1 MLEFSSTVLS
11 ALSLY
16 LMSPADWIIICWFQ
30 ATPTLLSSFGSS
42 LMCNSLLSPD
52 SDLRAL
58 VIGGEQC
65 PSGSVLRSWKANGNK
80 TRLINIYGV
89 TEVSCWATWYEI
101 TADDLQ
107 LSQFASSYSFFSF
120 INKYVDSSS
129 VPWHCHCWLGVRK
142 SSWPVK
148 IELYVAVMLIYPE
161 RGADSDSSLNG
172 I

>member
-1 MLEFSSTVLS
+1 
-11 ALSLY
+11 
-16 LMSPADWIIICWFQ
+16 MSPADWIIICWFQ

-107 LSQFASSYSFFSF
+107 LSQFASSYSFVSF
-120 INKYVDSSS
+120 INKYVGSSIPS
-129 VPWHCHCWLGVRK
+129 VLWRCWLGGRK
-142 SSWPVK
+142 GIRPVK
-148 IELYVAVMLIYPE
+148 NWVVGCWHGYLS
-161 RGADSDSSLNG
+161 GARCRLACGPADTTATHCLLLQ
-172 I
+172 